1 MAGQKDNEVM
11 RILANSYVEHE
22 KNRVAL
28 EKEEKHERKKRL
40 RLARNEKKKL
50 Q

>member
-1 MAGQKDNEVM
+1 MAGQKPNEVM

-22 KNRVAL
+22 RNRVAR

-50 Q
+50 V